1 MTLEEEIKSD
11 FERIKAQEAKIDEEV
26 ATIHKDIKLFS
37 NWAWTF
43 VVAGLIITAFG
54 ITVIFF
60 FPDCKLKLSDYGSFV
75 GGSVASFWSLAG
87 LFFIYVAFL
96 GQRQQLLL
104 QQLEI
109 KFSQVELKSTR
120 LELEGQ
126 KNQMVEQNTTLRQQ
140 RFENTFFQLISI
152 HTNIVATMDLR
163 KIGDKTQVIAE
174 GRDCFNN
181 FYKRLEGKISSPT
194 TATFDDTIAGY
205 DLFFADNQNDLGHYF
220 RNLYH
225 IIKFIDKSDIEKKK
239 TYTNFVR
246 AQLSS
251 HELTLIFYNCLAD
264 YGSEKFKPLIEKYA
278 MLKNMNTDLV
288 FNPEHLTEYEDSAY
302 GR

>member
-1 MTLEEEIKSD
+1 MTLEEEIKLD
-11 FERIKAQEAKIDEEV
+11 FEKIKKKEDQLDKQVDE
-26 ATIHKDIKLFS
+26 IQKSIKLFS
-37 NWAWTF
+37 IWAWAF
-43 VVAGLIITAFG
+43 VGAGLIITVFG
-54 ITVIFF
+54 ITILFF
-60 FPDCKLKLSDYGSFV
+60 FPKSELKLPEYGSFV
-75 GGSVASFWSLAG
+75 GGSAASFWSLAG
-87 LFFIYVAFL
+87 LFFIYIAFL
-96 GQRQQLLL
+96 GQKQQLLL

-109 KFSQVELKSTR
+109 KFSQLELKSTR

-126 KNQMVEQNTTLRQQ
+126 KNQMIEQNSTLRQQ

-152 HTNIVATMDLR
+152 HTEIVSNMDLR

-181 FYKRLEGKISSPT
+181 FYKILKGKITSPE
-194 TATFDDTIAGY
+194 TATIENTILGY
-205 DLFFADNQNDLGHYF
+205 NLFFNSNQNDLGHYF

-225 IIKFIDKSDIEKKK
+225 IIKFIDKSDIEEKK

-251 HELTLIFYNCLAD
+251 HELALIFYNGLAN

-278 MLKNMNTDLV
+278 IVKNMNTDLI
-288 FNPEHLTEYEDSAY
+288 FNHVHLTEYTENAY
-302 GR
+302 GK